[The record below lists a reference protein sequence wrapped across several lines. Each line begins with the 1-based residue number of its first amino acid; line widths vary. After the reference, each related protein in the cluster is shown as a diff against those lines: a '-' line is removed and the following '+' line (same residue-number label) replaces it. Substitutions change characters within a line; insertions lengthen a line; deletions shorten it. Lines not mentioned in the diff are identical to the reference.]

1 MKNKDTVELLKL
13 VTKQNEEK
21 EKRAVELIIANK
33 ELILQNEEREKRAAE
48 LIIANKE
55 LAFQNEEKNKR
66 AAELV
71 LANKELVFQAG
82 EKADR
87 AAELLIANREL
98 THQNEEKDKRAAE
111 LVIAKNLLDSANKE
125 IEAFSYS
132 VSHDLKAP
140 VRHITGFASLL
151 EKKYAVLL
159 PEEGIQYLKNVIFS
173 AEHMG
178 ELIDGLLLFS
188 RAGRIEMNQTC
199 LNMKE
204 IVDGLIQ
211 PIIEIDKEHRIKFDI
226 ANLPSAYG
234 DLEMLKS
241 VWSNLIENAVKFSKN
256 KITAEIQIGFQET
269 MTEITYYIQDNGAGF
284 DMEYSA
290 KLFNVFQRLHSVSEF
305 EGTGIGL
312 ATIKRIITKHGGRT
326 KAEGK
331 VGLGATFYFTLL
343 KRKEDISK

>member
-1 MKNKDTVELLKL
+1 
-13 VTKQNEEK
+13 
-21 EKRAVELIIANK
+21 
-33 ELILQNEEREKRAAE
+33 
-48 LIIANKE
+48 
-55 LAFQNEEKNKR
+55 
-66 AAELV
+66 
-71 LANKELVFQAG
+71 
-82 EKADR
+82 
-87 AAELLIANREL
+87 
-98 THQNEEKDKRAAE
+98 
-111 LVIAKNLLDSANKE
+111 
-125 IEAFSYS
+125 
-132 VSHDLKAP
+132 
-140 VRHITGFASLL
+140 
-151 EKKYAVLL
+151 
-159 PEEGIQYLKNVIFS
+159 
-173 AEHMG
+173 MG